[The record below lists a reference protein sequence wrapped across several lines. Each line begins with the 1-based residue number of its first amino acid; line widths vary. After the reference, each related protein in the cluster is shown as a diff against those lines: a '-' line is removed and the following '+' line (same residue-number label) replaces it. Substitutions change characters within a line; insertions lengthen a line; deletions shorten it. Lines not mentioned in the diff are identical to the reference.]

1 SSCPAGRRLIAVTN
15 SPTHPA
21 KASGCRENELGSGKK
36 RERKENR
43 IDGRIASPTA
53 FGGRTVDAVDNA
65 RPANVTGIAIA
76 NPTRGPDTP
85 MSRRARRF
93 GIGSRMLMNAP
104 SVPSGGTDGRKNG
117 RDAHLEGERERRH
130 DHAVHIKMF
139 RHHGPDRLDLGL
151 RGEHGAGQS
160 SRLDKGARVTG
171 DEHRGATKS
180 RPCRCPRRRTA
191 APSRGPVPGR
201 GSPDRRRGG
210 TGSRA

>member
-1 SSCPAGRRLIAVTN
+1 MAVTKR
-15 SPTHPA
+15 PTHPA

-53 FGGRTVDAVDNA
+53 FGGRAAVDAVDSA

-104 SVPSGGTDGRKNG
+104 SVPSGGTDGRENG
-117 RDAHLEGERERRH
+117 SDARTWY
-130 DHAVHIKMF
+130 
-139 RHHGPDRLDLGL
+139 RL
-151 RGEHGAGQS
+151 
-160 SRLDKGARVTG
+160 
-171 DEHRGATKS
+171 ATTLWPLS
-180 RPCRCPRRRTA
+180 RP
-191 APSRGPVPGR
+191 SRDPQRGR
-201 GSPDRRRGG
+201 EEN
-210 TGSRA
+210 